1 MTDVAAGEDPFRY
14 EAEGARGT
22 MTSYNRIGMVAS
34 SANAAVQM
42 DILRGEWGFNGY
54 NVTDFTGLDIKAA
67 PKESVLAGTTAFCGF
82 GGNTPYWTEA
92 QLSGDADLMKAMQ
105 DSMHYALYALSNSYA
120 MDLVNTHPVDLMT
133 WWRAMYISLITISS
147 VLAAASVAGYVVFT
161 LKGKKEA

>member
-1 MTDVAAGEDPFRY
+1 M
-14 EAEGARGT
+14 
-22 MTSYNRIGMVAS
+22 
-34 SANAAVQM
+34 
-42 DILRGEWGFNGY
+42 
-54 NVTDFTGLDIKAA
+54 
-67 PKESVLAGTTAFCGF
+67 LAGTTAFCGF

-92 QLSGDADLMKAMQ
+92 QISGDADLMKAMQ